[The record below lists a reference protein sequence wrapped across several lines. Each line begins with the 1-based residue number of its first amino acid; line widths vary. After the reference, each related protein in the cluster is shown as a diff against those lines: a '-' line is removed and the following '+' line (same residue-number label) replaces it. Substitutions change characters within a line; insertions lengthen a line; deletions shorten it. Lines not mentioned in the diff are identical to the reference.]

1 MRTSIGASLPAP
13 TRKRRFSCNTR
24 RISGLH
30 IRIELADFVQKQH
43 APLGCQ
49 KKTAVVVAGAS
60 ECAPDMTEK
69 FAFRDTGIDGRAID
83 GNERALTSLRV
94 QGVERRGKKL
104 LAGSGFPGD
113 QYREITQLAH
123 ADKITERRQQRFAVP
138 NYAVRTCQLSNPA
151 FFVAQLLQGHEQI
164 PECGQQSF
172 LEIGTLAVQQVASP
186 GEQDSTPRCDGP
198 SCYAKFMRNDAQ
210 SEVL

>member
-1 MRTSIGASLPAP
+1 MKKIRPKAAVVHHLSQVLVG
-13 TRKRRFSCNTR
+13 RCNDADVDR
-24 RISGLH
+24 RIFARPDAEETLFLQHAQDLGLH

-123 ADKITERRQQRFAVP
+123 ADKIAERRQQRFAVP
-138 NYAVRTCQLSNPA
+138 NYAVRTCQLSNRLSSS
-151 FFVAQLLQGHEQI
+151 QLLQGHEQ
-164 PECGQQSF
+164 S
-172 LEIGTLAVQQVASP
+172 LSVASKASWKS
-186 GEQDSTPRCDGP
+186 GLWP
-198 SCYAKFMRNDAQ
+198 SSR
-210 SEVL
+210 